1 MPRIFTKPLTVGAES
16 IDAVGHVN
24 NREYLRWME
33 ELAVE
38 HSTAQGWPMQRYF
51 DAGHAW
57 VAARHTIEYL
67 RPSLQGDALTAC
79 TWIAR
84 WEGHSCL
91 RRYAILR
98 DRKLLARG
106 ETIWTFVDLAG
117 GRARAIPDAVL
128 QAFTP
133 VPDDDADLR
142 ALNLAPRDRPPR
154 ALRSAPG
161 NAPA

>member
-1 MPRIFTKPLTVGAES
+1 MPRIFSKSLTVGAES

-33 ELAVE
+33 EVAVE

-51 DAGHAW
+51 DAGTAW

-67 RPSLQGDALTAC
+67 RPSLQGDELTAC
-79 TWIAR
+79 TWIAHWDGR
-84 WEGHSCL
+84 DCL

-106 ETIWTFVDLAG
+106 ETIWTFVDLAS
-117 GRARAIPDAVL
+117 GRGRPIPADVL
-128 QAFTP
+128 QAFA
-133 VPDDDADLR
+133 VVADDDAELR
-142 ALNLAPRDRPPR
+142 ALNLARRR
-154 ALRSAPG
+154 VIQ
-161 NAPA
+161 